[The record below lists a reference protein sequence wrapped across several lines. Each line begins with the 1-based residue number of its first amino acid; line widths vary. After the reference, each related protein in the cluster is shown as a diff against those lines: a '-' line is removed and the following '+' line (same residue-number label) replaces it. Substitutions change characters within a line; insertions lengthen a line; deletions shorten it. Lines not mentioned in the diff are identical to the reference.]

1 MDKQIVQLNGINI
14 AVVSSN
20 TPIITD
26 AQSALDFMMTIQ
38 HYDNADRVVINKQA
52 LAEDFFNLSTGIAGE
67 VLQKFTNYAV
77 KIAIYGDFSMY
88 TSKPLQDFMGE
99 CNRGNHIFFMD
110 DADAAIRRLMQI

>member
-1 MDKQIVQLNGINI
+1 MDKKITKLNGINI

-38 HYDNADRVVINKQA
+38 HYDNVDRVAINKQA
-52 LAEDFFNLSTGIAGE
+52 LAEDFFQLSTGIAGE
-67 VLQKFTNYAV
+67 ILQKFTNYAV

-88 TSKPLQDFMGE
+88 ASKSLQDFIGE

-110 DADAAIRRLMQI
+110 DADAAIRRLI